1 MTLGQFFFKYR
12 SYTPVPFLIPLF
24 LFARPTILTMAIGF
38 VFVLIGQI
46 VRFWG
51 VSYAGSET
59 RTRNV
64 GASALVTQGPF
75 AYSRNPLYLANILIY
90 FGFGLMANSLAP
102 FLVIIGL
109 AYFIF
114 QYYHII
120 LEEEKTLREKFK
132 DKYGDYFQSVN
143 QLIPRTTPYHP
154 AKQSKLKLDFKAGY
168 KSEKRTL
175 QANLTVVVCIYIVYI
190 LINQ

>member
-12 SYTPVPFLIPLF
+12 SYTPIPFLIPLF
-24 LFARPTILTMAIGF
+24 LFARPAIAPMAIGF

-46 VRFWG
+46 IRFWG

-59 RTRNV
+59 RTRNL

-75 AYSRNPLYLANILIY
+75 AYTRNPLYLANIMIY
-90 FGFGLMANSLAP
+90 FGFGIMANSLAP

-109 AYFIF
+109 AYFIL
-114 QYYHII
+114 QYYYII
-120 LEEEKTLREKFK
+120 IEEEKTLREKFK
-132 DKYGDYFQSVN
+132 DKYEDYFKSVN
-143 QLIPRTTPYHP
+143 RLLPRTTPYNT